1 MNLIKKISKYLV
13 NILSIINVLLIKLE
27 PIWDIPYVD
36 KIIDTIAVITAV
48 MGTYLLGSKTI
59 NNISIKED
67 IKTDLL
73 DNEISNITNYDDSNI
88 ILNDVNE

>member
-36 KIIDTIAVITAV
+36 KIIDTIAVVTAV
-48 MGTYLLGSKTI
+48 IGTYLLGSKTI
-59 NNISIKED
+59 NSVLNEEV
-67 IKTDLL
+67 KTDLVEDEL
-73 DNEISNITNYDDSNI
+73 SNITIYDNENT
-88 ILNDVNE
+88 ILDDINE